1 MFLYSLLYGG
11 KNQDQKKR
19 LCVIVLILQ
28 NKTRRRDYEFMFL
41 IILLV
46 RAASSALLVPMQYEL
61 VLVPRLPTESV
72 VLCKMYFTRLNSMED
87 LLNLKVVG
95 GCPPVYYIAEGP
107 PTPLLVLL
115 LHT

>member
-1 MFLYSLLYGG
+1 
-11 KNQDQKKR
+11 
-19 LCVIVLILQ
+19 
-28 NKTRRRDYEFMFL
+28 MFL

-95 GCPPVYYIAEGP
+95 RVRLCITLLKYAHTFASTFAPYINTGRY
-107 PTPLLVLL
+107 L
-115 LHT
+115 LHN

>member
-1 MFLYSLLYGG
+1 
-11 KNQDQKKR
+11 
-19 LCVIVLILQ
+19 
-28 NKTRRRDYEFMFL
+28 MFL

-46 RAASSALLVPMQYEL
+46 RAASSALLVPMQNEL